1 MPQPAPDRRHRR
13 GPKPKPAAELRTHCV
28 SVRLSAAE
36 LEQLDAKRGPLQ
48 RGEWLRVAALDRLP
62 PIIPELNRQT
72 YSELARSAANLNQLA
87 FRANSGEMPELGEL
101 RAALKQFR
109 DALIGVR
116 SHHEGDAED

>member
-1 MPQPAPDRRHRR
+1 MLAPDRRHRR
-13 GPKPKPAAELRTHCV
+13 GPKPKPPEELRTHCV